1 MLTLSRSMGAPAARA
16 MRVAALFA
24 VLCGGAAGLAGCV
37 SDGQGPAASQPA
49 PGGATVAFESI
60 DGPPR
65 PVFDRMV
72 DILDSEAQLRHVAV
86 VSRQSPAAYR
96 VRGYL
101 AAQTVRGQ
109 TSIDWVWDV
118 YDRDQR
124 RALRLSGTEPVSK
137 TSGDAWAAA
146 DDVTLRRIAQAGL
159 SGLSTVTGGS
169 AAPVEAAPAAAPPPP
184 APARGPAIAANA
196 ESAPPQGHALGF
208 ASADDGAPSPGR

>member
-1 MLTLSRSMGAPAARA
+1 MPVTRTRSARA
-16 MRVAALFA
+16 VWRIALVVAL
-24 VLCGGAAGLAGCV
+24 GGALAGCV
-37 SDGQGPAASQPA
+37 SDGQGPAASQAA

-72 DILDSEAQLRHVAV
+72 DILDSEAQLRNVAV

-124 RALRLSGTEPVSK
+124 RALRLSGTEPVSR
-137 TSGDAWAAA
+137 TGGDAWAAA

-159 SGLSTVTGGS
+159 SGLNAVTGGN
-169 AAPVEAAPAAAPPPP
+169 AAPANAAPAAVPP
-184 APARGPAIAANA
+184 APARGPAIAAN
-196 ESAPPQGHALGF
+196 EDSAAAPRNALGF
-208 ASADDGAPSPGR
+208 ASADDGASSPGR